1 MFLLV
6 NKRIKNDL
14 LLIGPV
20 TMIVPICIMLL
31 ISLSFSMLINNE
43 KRLDTLA
50 ARLATVETTLREIAT
65 DLELV
70 REVFDEAQK
79 IKGHIE
85 QRSKVHSEQATEV
98 TYALLQCA
106 YAKQINPYLLLA
118 MAETESSFY
127 PQAVGGVG
135 ERGLVQVRYGTFKMM
150 MKTGDFYHWRDT
162 LEAGANYLV
171 YLLKRFNGNTI
182 LALAGYNAGPNR
194 TRERLMEI
202 GTPYV
207 RKVERN
213 YARVVRNHESIASF
227 YGRDLIS
234 SGWGSNFQA

>member
-1 MFLLV
+1 MEFDLFRMRLV
-6 NKRIKNDL
+6 TK
-14 LLIGPV
+14 
-20 TMIVPICIMLL
+20 IVPVCLMLL
-31 ISLSFSMLINNE
+31 ISFFFSIVINNE
-43 KRLDTLA
+43 KRLQILST
-50 ARLATVETTLREIAT
+50 RLEMVETTLMEIAS

-79 IKGHIE
+79 IKSHIE
-85 QRSKVHSEQATEV
+85 QRSKVHPEQCTEV
-98 TYALLQCA
+98 SYALLQCA
-106 YAKQINPYLLLA
+106 YAKQLNPYLLLA
-118 MAETESSFY
+118 IAETESSFY

-171 YLLKRFNGNTI
+171 YLLNRFKGNTV

-202 GTPYV
+202 GSPYV
-207 RKVERN
+207 QKVERN
-213 YARVVRNHESIASF
+213 YARIVRNHESIASF

-234 SGWGSNFQA
+234 SGWGSNFKA